1 MFRSGKILKWVLLA
15 LVIIVLVLIIAVM
28 AVGDRVVKVA
38 VETAATK
45 TLNVG
50 VTVDEVEISPF
61 KGQVEMEELVVNNP
75 PGYETDNLMQ
85 LGEIKVAANIKEL
98 MGDPI
103 KVSEIKLER
112 LQVTLEQKG
121 MTNNL
126 NDLLNSIKKSQQQ
139 KPEQKEQKPSKDIQ
153 VGRLEINDISV
164 RAKLLPIGG
173 KENLATFKIDPIVI
187 DDFGPNNKVDMARL
201 TGIIMTAVVKGVIK
215 QGAGELPQQ
224 MLSSLESGLGTATT
238 IFKAGSSIILEQGK
252 DAGSKVLEGGKEAG
266 EKVIEESK
274 EVGEGIIEGIGEG
287 IGGLFK
293 SKDDPNK

>member
-1 MFRSGKILKWVLLA
+1 MFRSGKIVKWVLLA
-15 LVIIVLVLIIAVM
+15 LVIIILVLVIAVM

-61 KGQVEMEELVVNNP
+61 KGRVEMEDLVVNNP

-85 LGEIKVAANIKEL
+85 LGEIKVAAKIKEL

-126 NDLLNSIKKSQQQ
+126 NDMLNSIKKSEDK
-139 KPEQKEQKPSKDIQ
+139 KPEKKTSKDLQ

-173 KENLATFKIDPIVI
+173 KENLTTFKIDPIVI

-224 MLSSLESGLGTATT
+224 MLGSLESGLGAATT
-238 IFKAGSSIILEQGK
+238 IFKAGSSIMLEQGK
-252 DAGSKVLEGGKEAG
+252 DTGAKVLEGGKEAG
-266 EKVIEESK
+266 EKVLEESK
-274 EVGEGIIEGIGEG
+274 DLGEGIIEGIGEG